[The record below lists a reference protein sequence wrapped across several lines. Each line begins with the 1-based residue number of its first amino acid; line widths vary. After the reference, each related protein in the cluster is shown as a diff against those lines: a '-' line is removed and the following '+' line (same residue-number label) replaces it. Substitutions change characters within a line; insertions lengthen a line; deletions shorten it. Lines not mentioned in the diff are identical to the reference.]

1 MAERVCED
9 PPTKPSNGGMSD
21 WNEGDPPKKY
31 QVSSLFC
38 TKQWYFSLHYVIFQ
52 SSVSYWCDTA
62 RKLQPSRLQ
71 KNLAYDTNITNCQW
85 NKKWDPPSVCLI
97 VTHTHSEIKEHRVI
111 IVRLTSA
118 TGRSALIPH
127 LMRIQDTAGL
137 GNLSNLTQISSTL
150 NTYTVIFRYCTL
162 FCSVLIRA
170 HFKSPGIFVTQDT
183 TSQQTVLLPLFL
195 SNAWKEE
202 AGRITT
208 CQIVSTVRANSF
220 CVLYSS
226 CYLTIFLFQW
236 NIVHWMTHCWP
247 LQVGPV
253 HGLVAPAPQHQRWQE
268 SLGSLLNLTVGHIQ
282 DSILPV
288 RTKTKLRA
296 IYIQN
301 APYIYP
307 QNLHNH

>member
-31 QVSSLFC
+31 QVSTLFC

-62 RKLQPSRLQ
+62 RKLQPTRLQ

-111 IVRLTSA
+111 IIRLTSA

-137 GNLSNLTQISSTL
+137 GNLSNLTQISSTF
-150 NTYTVIFRYCTL
+150 NTYIVI
-162 FCSVLIRA
+162 
-170 HFKSPGIFVTQDT
+170 
-183 TSQQTVLLPLFL
+183 
-195 SNAWKEE
+195 
-202 AGRITT
+202 
-208 CQIVSTVRANSF
+208 
-220 CVLYSS
+220 
-226 CYLTIFLFQW
+226 
-236 NIVHWMTHCWP
+236 
-247 LQVGPV
+247 
-253 HGLVAPAPQHQRWQE
+253 
-268 SLGSLLNLTVGHIQ
+268 
-282 DSILPV
+282 
-288 RTKTKLRA
+288 LR
-296 IYIQN
+296 
-301 APYIYP
+301 
-307 QNLHNH
+307 

>member
-1 MAERVCED
+1 MIFLISLPHISVICVLLVRHCEEASAKQITEE
-9 PPTKPSNGGMSD
+9 PCLWHKYYQLPVEQKVGPFKCMFWLSN
-21 WNEGDPPKKY
+21 
-31 QVSSLFC
+31 
-38 TKQWYFSLHYVIFQ
+38 
-52 SSVSYWCDTA
+52 
-62 RKLQPSRLQ
+62 
-71 KNLAYDTNITNCQW
+71 
-85 NKKWDPPSVCLI
+85 
-97 VTHTHSEIKEHRVI
+97 THSEVKEHRVI
-111 IVRLTSA
+111 VIRLTSA

-150 NTYTVIFRYCTL
+150 NTYIVIFRYCTL

-183 TSQQTVLLPLFL
+183 TSQQTALLPLFL

-253 HGLVAPAPQHQRWQE
+253 HGLVAPAPQHQRWPE